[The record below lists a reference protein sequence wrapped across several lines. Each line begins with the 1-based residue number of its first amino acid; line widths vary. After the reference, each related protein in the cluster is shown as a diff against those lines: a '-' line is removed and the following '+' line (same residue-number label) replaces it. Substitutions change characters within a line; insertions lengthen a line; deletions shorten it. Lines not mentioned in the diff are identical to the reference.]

1 MNLPEVLDFRQISC
15 KVIATI
21 NFMATLLK
29 EIKLIKSEVSENN
42 NKFWF
47 GQLFDDGTVKATWGR
62 VGYSGDSGEWPGGDV
77 YLQKKI
83 KEKTK
88 KGYTEV
94 KTVGNATANSAT
106 SAPVKNSDLHSIAKS
121 QLIKTSNPTLEKLIK
136 RFVDANVHKITR
148 DTQITYNASTG
159 LFATPLGVVTIEG
172 LTEARD
178 LLAELAPIVRKNNF
192 GSESDKI
199 LSKYLRLIPQ
209 NLGMGRFN
217 TKSVIPDDNALQK
230 QMDLIDSLESSY
242 QAMSTQPATPNA
254 PAKKQEEVFKVDLD
268 VLTDQAERNRLDR
281 YFESSKK
288 KMHGYDNVRVKEIFV
303 VNIHEMT
310 NKYENTTSPHQE
322 VFHGTSQANCLSIL
336 KSGLKT
342 APPSTAAIAGK
353 MFGNGV
359 YGAINSTKSLGYT
372 YGRWGQ
378 GGVGDSGWLFICDF
392 AMGKTQTVHHAKY
405 NGADHGFDS
414 LWAKAGQALSN
425 DELIVFRNSQVKIKY
440 LLECK

>member
-1 MNLPEVLDFRQISC
+1 MS
-15 KVIATI
+15 
-21 NFMATLLK
+21 TLIK
-29 EIKLIKSEVSENN
+29 EIKLIKSEVLDNN
-42 NKFWF
+42 NKWWT

-62 VGYSGDSGEWPGGDV
+62 VGYAGDEGEWPGGQS
-77 YLQKKI
+77 YLDKKVR
-83 KEKTK
+83 EKLK

-94 KTVGNATANSAT
+94 KTIGNAS
-106 SAPVKNSDLHSIAKS
+106 SIKGSGDVVKNRDLHEIAKT
-121 QLIKTSNPTLEKLIK
+121 QLVKVSNPTLEKLIK
-136 RFVDANVHKITR
+136 RFVDANVHKITAN
-148 DTQITYNASTG
+148 TQITYNSSTG
-159 LFATPLGVVTIEG
+159 LFATPLGVVTMEG
-172 LTEARD
+172 IVEARD
-178 LLAELAPIVRKNNF
+178 ILADIAPIVRKKTF
-192 GSESDKI
+192 GAEADKL

-217 TKSVIPDDNALQK
+217 TQSVIPDDNALQK

-242 QAMSTQPATPNA
+242 QAMSTQPVNATNTN
-254 PAKKQEEVFKVDLD
+254 KNHESVFKVDLD
-268 VLTDQAERNRLDR
+268 VLTDKSERNRLDR
-281 YFESSKK
+281 FFESSKK
-288 KMHGYDNVRVKEIFV
+288 KMHGYDNVRIREVFI

-310 NKYENTTSPHQE
+310 NNYEVNTNPHQE

-392 AMGKTQTVHHAKY
+392 AMGKTQTVTQAKSS
-405 NGADHGFDS
+405 GADRGYDS
-414 LWAKAGQALSN
+414 IWAKAGSALSN

>member
-1 MNLPEVLDFRQISC
+1 
-15 KVIATI
+15 
-21 NFMATLLK
+21 MATLVK
-29 EIKLIKSEVSENN
+29 EIKLIKSEVESNN
-42 NKFWF
+42 NKWWT
-47 GQLFDDGTVKATWGR
+47 GMLYDDGTVKATWGR
-62 VGYSGDSGEWPGGDV
+62 VGYAGDEGEWPGGQS
-77 YLQKKI
+77 YLDKKI
-83 KEKTK
+83 REKLK

-94 KTVGNATANSAT
+94 KTVGNAVAAKGSGEV
-106 SAPVKNSDLHSIAKS
+106 VKNRDLHEIAKT
-121 QLIKTSNPTLEKLIK
+121 QLIKSSNPTLSKLIK
-136 RFVDANVHKITR
+136 RFVEANVHKITAN
-148 DTQITYNASTG
+148 TQITYNSSTG
-159 LFATPLGVVTIEG
+159 LFATPLGVVTMEG

-178 LLAELAPIVRKNNF
+178 LLAELSPIIRKANF
-192 GSESDKI
+192 GSDADKL
-199 LSKYLRLIPQ
+199 LSRYLRLIPQ

-217 TKSVIPDDNALQK
+217 TQSVIPDDNALQK

-268 VLTDQAERNRLDR
+268 VLTDNTERNRLER
-281 YFESSKK
+281 FFESSKK
-288 KMHGYDNVRVKEIFV
+288 RMHGYDNVRVREIFL

-310 NKYENTTSPHQE
+310 NCYEGKTTPHQE

-359 YGAINSTKSLGYT
+359 YGAINSTKSLGYSF
-372 YGRWGQ
+372 GRWGQ

-392 AMGKTQTVHHAKY
+392 AMGNIHYPTHTCSHPPKGYDSIWAEAKKTGLA
-405 NGADHGFDS
+405 
-414 LWAKAGQALSN
+414 N